1 MVDLERRAKSIRRW
15 TLKAIHA
22 AGSGH
27 PGGSL
32 SCVDI
37 LTYLYAKELRFE
49 RGEDGQIIGGPDR
62 DRFILSKG
70 HACPALYATF
80 AQFGMIKHDELYSL
94 RKLNS
99 RLQGHPHVGSLLL
112 VETSTG
118 SLGQG
123 FAVAVGMAIG
133 LKVIGSSARVYVM
146 LGDGELQEGLIWEA
160 AMCASHY
167 ELDNLCAIIDYN
179 DIQSD
184 DFVYNIMDM
193 SPLHQKWK
201 SFGWEVRRVNGH
213 DFLEIGRAFEMPE
226 NSNGRRPFVIL
237 AETTKGKGVSYMEGR
252 PEFHGSLILSDKQLR
267 IALDELE

>member
-1 MVDLERRAKSIRRW
+1 MVELEKKAKNIRRW

-37 LTYLYAKELRFE
+37 LTYLYANELRFE
-49 RGEDGQIIGGPDR
+49 RGEDGQIIGGSDR

-80 AQFGMIKHDELYSL
+80 AQFGMIEYDELYSL
-94 RKLNS
+94 RKFNS
-99 RLQGHPHVGSLLL
+99 RLQGHPHVGSLPL

-133 LKVIGSSARVYVM
+133 LKIVKSPARVYVM

-179 DIQSD
+179 GIQSD
-184 DFVYNIMDM
+184 NYVYNIMKV
-193 SPLHQKWK
+193 SPLSQKWD
-201 SFGWEVRRVNGH
+201 SFGWDVYHINGH
-213 DFLEIGRAFEMPE
+213 SFSDMKGIFNMLEKGNPSI
-226 NSNGRRPFVIL
+226 II
-237 AETTKGKGVSYMEGR
+237 AETTKGKGVAYMEIE
-252 PEFHGSLILSDKQLR
+252 PKKWHGSLTLSDEQLEV
-267 IALDELE
+267 ALKELE